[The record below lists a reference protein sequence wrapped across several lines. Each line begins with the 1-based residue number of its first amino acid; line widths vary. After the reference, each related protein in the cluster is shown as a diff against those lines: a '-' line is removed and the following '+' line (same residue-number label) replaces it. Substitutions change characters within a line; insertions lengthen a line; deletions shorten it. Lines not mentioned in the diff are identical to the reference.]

1 MKTVST
7 QKELHESLDKAIDD
21 NKTYVVIICFTNG
34 IKKKPIP
41 LPGVVLKTLFVQA
54 MTNESIS
61 MMTQEFGLICPLQ
74 NINEIY
80 WELAKGDISDE
91 PKESIN

>member
-7 QKELHESLDKAIDD
+7 QKELHESLNIAIDEH
-21 NKTYVVIICFTNG
+21 KTYIVTICFTNG

-41 LPGVVLKTLFVQA
+41 LPGTILKTLFVQA
-54 MTNESIS
+54 MTNESVS
-61 MMTQEFGLICPLQ
+61 MMTNEFGLICPLQ

-91 PKESIN
+91 SKESVN